1 MSRPIAAIALLALAS
16 AHFGDA
22 GARPARSVPRALHV
36 ASAAGPDFL
45 TGRSSLG
52 SPFPRAQ
59 LEKFAAEIAHRDG
72 LRRRAVLRVLVQARA
87 QPEIIDK
94 ISRPAEQVLEWWQY
108 RQIFLTDQRIDGGV
122 AFWRAHRDS
131 LERASAEEGVPPQY
145 IVAILGAETYYGR
158 ITGSYRVLDAL
169 STLAFDYPPRSRFFS
184 HELEEFLVLAHQEKL
199 DPLTLKGSYAG
210 AMGPLQFMPSAYLRY
225 AVDGNGDGTRDLFS
239 DWDDIFASIGQ
250 YLHDCGWQPGGPV
263 VADVRIDPGAT
274 FHIDLDNLALDET
287 IDGLNEQGVRVESTA
302 PGDTRVV
309 LLLAQQQDGPT
320 YRVGFNNFHALTRYN
335 HSALYAMAV
344 DELAQAIALRL
355 TPSPEMPPAT
365 AKSVGGGSHPAAAHS
380 VGRGT

>member
-1 MSRPIAAIALLALAS
+1 MSRTIAAAVLLTFAS
-16 AHFGDA
+16 AHC
-22 GARPARSVPRALHV
+22 GAVRAR
-36 ASAAGPDFL
+36 AAPESDQL
-45 TGRSSLG
+45 
-52 SPFPRAQ
+52 FPHAQ
-59 LEKFAAEIAHRDG
+59 LEQFATRIARRDG
-72 LRRRAVLRVLVQARA
+72 LRRRAVLEVLLQARA

-108 RQIFLTDQRIDGGV
+108 RQIFLTDRRINEGV

-131 LERASAEEGVPPQY
+131 LERVSAEQGVPPQY
-145 IVAILGAETYYGR
+145 LVAILGAETYYGR

-169 STLAFDYPPRSRFFS
+169 ATLAFDYPPRSRFFS
-184 HELEEFLVLAHQEKL
+184 HELEEFLVLVHQEKL

-210 AMGPLQFMPSAYLRY
+210 AMGPLQFMPSTYLRY
-225 AVDGNGDGTRDLFS
+225 GVDGNDDGTRDLFS
-239 DWDDIFASIGQ
+239 DWDDIFASIAR

-274 FHIDLDNLALDET
+274 FHIDPDNLALDET
-287 IDGLNEQGVRVESTA
+287 IDGLNGQGVRVESDA

-335 HSALYAMAV
+335 HSALYALAV
-344 DELAQAIALRL
+344 NDLAEAIALRL
-355 TPSPEMPPAT
+355 TPTPDATPAPKT
-365 AKSVGGGSHPAAAHS
+365 AKSAGGGSQPAVRS
-380 VGRGT
+380 TSRGT